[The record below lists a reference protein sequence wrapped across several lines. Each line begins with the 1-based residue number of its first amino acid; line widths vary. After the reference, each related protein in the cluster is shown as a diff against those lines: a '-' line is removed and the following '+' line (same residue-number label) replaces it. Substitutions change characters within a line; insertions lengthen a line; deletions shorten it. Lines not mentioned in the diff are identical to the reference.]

1 MGTVLYSEVTNIL
14 RCLKMPGGGGFEAK
28 ECYEFDSLPYAAWI
42 EIELGQLGW
51 WLWASNLTPSWV
63 TCGCCH
69 SHSFCETLD
78 ALDPQT
84 HQPLGR
90 RPKVR
95 LSHPMCDL
103 PNPTTPSE
111 VHQHF
116 CRCPKEVNAPCTFL
130 GRGAKM
136 LSGNQDRVEG
146 RVHVR
151 GVGGSICSW
160 VLSVLLCFFPQEF
173 TKVLESSTCSKAHS
187 FEDRWTASLGTENPG
202 DLIRSL

>member
-1 MGTVLYSEVTNIL
+1 MDVATHIL
-14 RCLKMPGGGGFEAK
+14 FARHWMR
-28 ECYEFDSLPYAAWI
+28 
-42 EIELGQLGW
+42 
-51 WLWASNLTPSWV
+51 
-63 TCGCCH
+63 
-69 SHSFCETLD
+69 
-78 ALDPQT
+78 LDPQT
-84 HQPLGR
+84 HQPLGH

-116 CRCPKEVNAPCTFL
+116 CRCPKEVNAPCTSL

-160 VLSVLLCFFPQEF
+160 VLLVLFCFFPQEF
-173 TKVLESSTCSKAHS
+173 TKVFESSTSSKAHS
-187 FEDRWTASLGTENPG
+187 FEDRWKASLGTENPG